1 MKRSMRNLHSLL
13 LIFGFLAP
21 AIGNE
26 GLARSIGAAANWA
39 AHGADADE
47 TNFSQLDQINV
58 ANVSRLGPGWWLEL
72 PGEVSLEATPL
83 AIDGVLY
90 FTGSYAAVYAVD
102 GVTGKLLWKYDPET
116 WKHNP
121 AKMRFIFAVNRGA
134 AYADGRIFLRPSTA
148 VCSPS
153 MPRPAELLWS
163 VETTAPRR
171 LMELSQVRRVHSTAR
186 SSSAMPAPTSAR
198 AAM

>member
-58 ANVSRLGPGWWLEL
+58 ANVNRLGPGWWLDL

-83 AIDGVLY
+83 AINGVLY
-90 FTGSYAAVYAVD
+90 FTGSYGKVYAVD
-102 GVTGKLLWKYDPET
+102 GASGKVLWSHDPEI
-116 WKHNP
+116 WNHNT
-121 AKMRFIFAVNRGA
+121 AKMRLGFAVNRGV
-134 AYADGRIFLRPSTA
+134 AYSGGRIFSAALDGRLFALDSETA
-148 VCSPS
+148 D
-153 MPRPAELLWS
+153 
-163 VETTAPRR
+163 
-171 LMELSQVRRVHSTAR
+171 
-186 SSSAMPAPTSAR
+186 
-198 AAM
+198 